1 MAALSPH
8 KTAHPIPD
16 PEDMGKALKTLSAL
30 ANEQRLQIL
39 CLLAQASE
47 MTVGQL
53 NAPLAL
59 SQSALSQ
66 HLRRLK
72 DEGYVQSRKEGL
84 NVFYRIGKDDV
95 LRVLDL
101 LHELYCQPND

>member
-1 MAALSPH
+1 MPKSSTV
-8 KTAHPIPD
+8 KSTASIPN
-16 PEDMGKALKTLSAL
+16 PEDMGKALQTLTAL

-39 CLLAQASE
+39 CLLAQDWE

-53 NAPLAL
+53 NEQLDL

-66 HLRRLK
+66 HLKKLK

-84 NVFYRIGKDDV
+84 NVYYRIGKDDV

-101 LHELYCQPND
+101 LHELYCKTES